1 MRERYEDF
9 VKNVTLLESLEP
21 YERDRL
27 SDAFKTATFEPDETI
42 IREGDWGDVFYI
54 LEEGE
59 AIATKTLTP
68 GQEPQEVMQYKVGD
82 YFGELS
88 LLRGEPRAANVIAKT
103 KVKVVT
109 LDRHSFKR
117 MLGPLEEILKRQQ
130 EKYEAILKS
139 KIA

>member
-1 MRERYEDF
+1 MDRTTFNHIVKGASNRMRERYEDF

-27 SDAFKTATFEPDETI
+27 SDAFKTATFEAEETI

-68 GQEPQEVMQYKVGD
+68 GQEPQEVM
-82 YFGELS
+82 
-88 LLRGEPRAANVIAKT
+88 
-103 KVKVVT
+103 
-109 LDRHSFKR
+109 
-117 MLGPLEEILKRQQ
+117 
-130 EKYEAILKS
+130 
-139 KIA
+139 